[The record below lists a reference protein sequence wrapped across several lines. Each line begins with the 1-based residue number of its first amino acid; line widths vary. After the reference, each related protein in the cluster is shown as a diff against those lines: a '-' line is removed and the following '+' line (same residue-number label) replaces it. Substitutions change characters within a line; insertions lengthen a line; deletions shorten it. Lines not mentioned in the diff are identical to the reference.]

1 MNNNISPNTNRNAA
15 KKPKKKFNVI
25 DFFILLIILAVV
37 AALVYAFSPWS
48 QIQKLWKP
56 NQTTFQY
63 AVELKEVDGEFINLI
78 KAGDSVINSVNKNS
92 MGTVDRVGEPTR
104 STVLDYQPNDVPAE
118 DGTVTY
124 KGVLVEKPDKYDII
138 VYVTAT
144 AEYEKG
150 EGYMINGSRV
160 AVGEEL
166 FFRFPHFEYS
176 GYCIAI
182 D

>member
-1 MNNNISPNTNRNAA
+1 MNNNISRNTKSTSASKQKR
-15 KKPKKKFNVI
+15 KFNII

-37 AALVYAFSPWS
+37 VALVYAFSPWS
-48 QIQKLWKP
+48 QIKKLWKP

-63 AVELKEVDGEFINLI
+63 ALELKEVDDEFITLI
-78 KAGDSVINSVNKNS
+78 KAGDSVINSVTKNS

-104 STVLDYQPNDVPAE
+104 STFLDYQKETSSE
-118 DGTVTY
+118 DGTVRY
-124 KGVLVEKPDKYDII
+124 KGVLVEKENKYDII
-138 VYVTAT
+138 VYVTT
-144 AEYEKG
+144 TGEYEKG
-150 EGYMINGSRV
+150 VGYSVNGSRI

-176 GYCIAI
+176 GYCIAV

>member
-1 MNNNISPNTNRNAA
+1 MNKNISPSAKRNAA
-15 KKPKKKFNVI
+15 SKQKRKFNII

-48 QIQKLWKP
+48 QIKKLWKP

-63 AVELKEVDGEFINLI
+63 AVELKEVDDEFINLI
-78 KAGDSVINSVNKNS
+78 KTGDGVINAVTKNS
-92 MGTVDRVGEPTR
+92 MGTVDRVSEPTR
-104 STVLDYQPNDVPAE
+104 STFLDYQYDTAE
-118 DGTVTY
+118 EGAGTY

-144 AEYEKG
+144 AEYESG
-150 EGYMINGSRV
+150 VGYTVNGSRV

-176 GYCIAI
+176 GYCIAV

>member
-1 MNNNISPNTNRNAA
+1 MNNNISPKSNRNTAS
-15 KKPKKKFNVI
+15 KQKRKFNII

-48 QIQKLWKP
+48 QIKKLWKP

-63 AVELKEVDGEFINLI
+63 AIALKEVDDEFVNLI
-78 KAGDSVINSVNKNS
+78 KSGDSVINSVTKNS

-104 STVLDYQPNDVPAE
+104 STVLDYQKDDSAA
-118 DGTVTY
+118 DGTVVY
-124 KGVLVEKPDKYDII
+124 KGVLTEKSDKYDII
-138 VYVTAT
+138 VYVTTT
-144 AEYEKG
+144 AEYEQG
-150 EGYMINGSRV
+150 VGYTVNGSRI

-166 FFRFPHFEYS
+166 FLRFPHFEYS

>member
-1 MNNNISPNTNRNAA
+1 MNNNISPKTNRNNAA
-15 KKPKKKFNVI
+15 KQKRKFNII
-25 DFFILLIILAVV
+25 DFFILLIIVAVV
-37 AALVYAFSPWS
+37 VALVYAFSPWS
-48 QIQKLWKP
+48 QIKKLWKP
-56 NQTTFQY
+56 NQTTIQY
-63 AVELKEVDGEFINLI
+63 AIELKEVDDEFISLI
-78 KAGDSVINSVNKNS
+78 KAGDGVINSVTKSS

-104 STVLDYQPNDVPAE
+104 STVLNYTSEEGD
-118 DGTVTY
+118 TY
-124 KGVLVEKPDKYDII
+124 KGILVEKPDKYDII

-150 EGYMINGSRV
+150 VGYTVNGSRI

-176 GYCIAI
+176 GYCIAV

>member
-1 MNNNISPNTNRNAA
+1 MNNNISPKNNKNAA
-15 KKPKKKFNVI
+15 GKQKKKFNII
-25 DFFILLIILAVV
+25 DFFILLIVVAVV
-37 AALVYAFSPWS
+37 VALVYAFSPWS
-48 QIQKLWKP
+48 QIKKLWKP

-63 AVELKEVDGEFINLI
+63 AIELKEVDDEFVNLI
-78 KAGDSVINSVNKNS
+78 KSGDGVINSVTKNS

-104 STVLDYQPNDVPAE
+104 STYLDYQNDINEE
-118 DGTVTY
+118 DGTSAY
-124 KGVLVEKPDKYDII
+124 KGVLVEKTDKYDII

-144 AEYEKG
+144 AEYDPG
-150 EGYMINGSRV
+150 VGYTVNGSRV